1 MRIARAAEKV
11 FDHQYHYEHLM
22 EVAVEGLRQGNF
34 APDAGSLMGDS
45 DQVRPSVGMCEHHL
59 GGGRCRA

>member
-22 EVAVEGLRQGNF
+22 EVAVEGLRHGNF
-34 APDAGSLMGDS
+34 APDAGLLMGDS
-45 DQVRPSVGMCEHHL
+45 DQVWTSVGRCEQH
-59 GGGRCRA
+59 GGGT